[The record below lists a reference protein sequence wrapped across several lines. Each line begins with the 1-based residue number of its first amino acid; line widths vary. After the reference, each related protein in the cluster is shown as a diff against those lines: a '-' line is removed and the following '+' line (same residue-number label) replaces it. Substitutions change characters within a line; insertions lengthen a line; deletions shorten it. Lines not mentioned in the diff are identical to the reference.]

1 MERGTPCVI
10 QLQSKSLQTR
20 EKITRARRGT
30 ISMAYRSKKRGASWT
45 STQSVGSTVLVGK
58 SLAITGEREAG
69 RFRSLIALLSSNSIR
84 FKALSGKGKTMW
96 NGYKPTTAEK
106 KAIEGAYYY
115 LADCQVGSRN
125 RLDHWM
131 KQERSGYGNRHD
143 AIPAIGAKALCV
155 QWFLEGVK
163 RPDALLRDTF
173 EMRPAA
179 VWLQGLGA
187 RKSTGA
193 PLLRPR
199 KDS

>member
-1 MERGTPCVI
+1 
-10 QLQSKSLQTR
+10 
-20 EKITRARRGT
+20 
-30 ISMAYRSKKRGASWT
+30 
-45 STQSVGSTVLVGK
+45 
-58 SLAITGEREAG
+58 
-69 RFRSLIALLSSNSIR
+69 
-84 FKALSGKGKTMW
+84 MW
-96 NGYKPTTAEK
+96 NGYKPTKAEK
-106 KAIEGAYYY
+106 QAIEGAYYY

-163 RPDALLRDTF
+163 RPNALLRDTF

-193 PLLRPR
+193 PAINLPCLEAAKAAHDAAFKRMIDED
-199 KDS
+199 KVQLFAAMTEGA